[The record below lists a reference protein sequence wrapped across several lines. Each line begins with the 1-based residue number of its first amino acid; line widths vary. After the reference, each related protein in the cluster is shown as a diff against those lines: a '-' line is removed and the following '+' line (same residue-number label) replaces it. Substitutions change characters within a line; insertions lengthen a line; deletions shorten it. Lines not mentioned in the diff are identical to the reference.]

1 MKPFETLG
9 EFTTPE
15 GHRLTLHRRV
25 RDYYLYF
32 DGEELMST
40 RRPASEGALATLAC
54 GLLPDTNRP
63 RVLIGGLGFGFTLR
77 AALDALPRA
86 AEVMVAE
93 IFPTVVDWNREYLAE
108 LQHHPLDDHRVQI
121 CDNDVR
127 DLLLE
132 KYRGRYQAIL
142 LDVDNSPAA
151 WCLKTNS
158 QLYDEQGLGRIKRCL
173 SPGGILG
180 IWSAHPEPAFV
191 KRLRKASFTV
201 STETVRAFG
210 GRGSRHTIFLARSVS
225 G

>member
-1 MKPFETLG
+1 MTDSSSPV
-9 EFTTPE
+9 
-15 GHRLTLHRRV
+15 RLALVNTS
-25 RDYYLYF
+25 
-32 DGEELMST
+32 G
-40 RRPASEGALATLAC
+40 PASKCNTSIGSQWAVLAGAHAIV
-54 GLLPDTNRP
+54 LPWWAYP
-63 RVLIGGLGFGFTLR
+63 AV
-77 AALDALPRA
+77 
-86 AEVMVAE
+86 
-93 IFPTVVDWNREYLAE
+93 LAE
-108 LQHHPLDDHRVQI
+108 LQGHPLDDRRVQI

-151 WCLKTNS
+151 WCLKSNS
-158 QLYDEQGLGRIKRCL
+158 QLYDERGLGRIKRCL

-191 KRLRKASFTV
+191 KRLRKAGFTV